1 MNGIEFCAAYFARRF
16 LPQAE
21 VSGDAFTD
29 AHRALTRN
37 YRMPDD
43 KEKRLNVGVAAIVK
57 AGSVVINKPGYST
70 HPDVRVADLTGP
82 ALLRGEVLNGLN
94 EPVILLRFTNA
105 LVNADDLRVTHD
117 PRRARL
123 VSPDGIW
130 TFDALAIRT
139 AEAGAGAL
147 IRGSVEDTVRK
158 QLGVKPPR
166 IKEAT

>member
-1 MNGIEFCAAYFARRF
+1 MNGIEFCAAFFAHRF

-29 AHRALTRN
+29 VHRALTRN

-57 AGSVVINKPGYST
+57 AGSVVINRPGYST

-123 VSPDGIW
+123 VSPAGIW
-130 TFDALAIRT
+130 TFDAQVIRAASAAT
-139 AEAGAGAL
+139 AAP
-147 IRGSVEDTVRK
+147 IRGSAEDVVRML
-158 QLGVKPPR
+158 LGVKLPR